1 MEYVAGIDEVGR
13 GPLAGPVTVA
23 AVILKPHFLLRDLMI
38 RKVAP
43 RRREEIAKE
52 IHETAVDISIVSLSP
67 EEIDMRNI
75 YAATMEAM
83 YRAVRN
89 LKIQPQAVIVDAMPL
104 HFPVPSLSLVHGDA
118 KSASVG
124 RRLSWQRFIGII

>member
-1 MEYVAGIDEVGR
+1 M
-13 GPLAGPVTVA
+13 
-23 AVILKPHFLLRDLMI
+23 
-38 RKVAP
+38 AP
-43 RRREEIAKE
+43 RRREEIAKK

-104 HFPVPSLSLVHGDA
+104 HFLCRPCRWSTGMPNRHLS
-118 KSASVG
+118 
-124 RRLSWQRFIGII
+124 RRRQSWERFTGII

>member
-1 MEYVAGIDEVGR
+1 M
-13 GPLAGPVTVA
+13 
-23 AVILKPHFLLRDLMI
+23 
-38 RKVAP
+38 AP
-43 RRREEIAKE
+43 RRREEIAKK

-104 HFPVPSLSLVHGDA
+104 HFLCRPCRWSTGMPNRHLLR
-118 KSASVG
+118 
-124 RRLSWQRFIGII
+124 RRLSWQRFTGII